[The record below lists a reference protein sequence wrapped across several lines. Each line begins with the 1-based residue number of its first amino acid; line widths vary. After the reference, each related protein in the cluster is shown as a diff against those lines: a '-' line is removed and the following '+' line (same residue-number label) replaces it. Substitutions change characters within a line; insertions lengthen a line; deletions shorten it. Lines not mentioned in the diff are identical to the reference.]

1 MLRSQFLLSPADRLE
16 VNSQWGRPDVNQ
28 GINIVEY
35 NKKFERL
42 DLNIKLS
49 QVENSVSILSTAYK
63 NLFLGFE
70 AIHVNIPHIFFNF
83 FFLRFKVHN
92 FCIVMGDIIN
102 ITKTFLS
109 VEYLMKD
116 LLMFLY
122 IPKLQ

>member
-1 MLRSQFLLSPADRLE
+1 MLRSQFLLSPSDRLE

-49 QVENSVSILSTAYK
+49 QVENSISILSTAYK

-70 AIHVNIPHIFFNF
+70 AIHVNILHIFLTYF
-83 FFLRFKVHN
+83 
-92 FCIVMGDIIN
+92 
-102 ITKTFLS
+102 S
-109 VEYLMKD
+109 
-116 LLMFLY
+116 
-122 IPKLQ
+122 